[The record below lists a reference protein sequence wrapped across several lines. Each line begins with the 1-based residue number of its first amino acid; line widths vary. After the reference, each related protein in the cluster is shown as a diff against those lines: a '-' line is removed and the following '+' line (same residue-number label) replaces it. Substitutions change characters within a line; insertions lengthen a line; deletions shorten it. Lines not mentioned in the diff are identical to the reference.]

1 MKATL
6 ISVGVLFII
15 FGVISQANDFDLGL
29 LIWGGLGIVIIFI
42 SGLGE
47 DAKEAVDEKVKKI
60 RQTEEE
66 LFEQIATEL
75 ENNQIDKGLWT
86 KAEAESEGGD
96 ENKVRSKYIKL
107 RHQKLTREL

>member
-1 MKATL
+1 MKTTL
-6 ISVGVLFII
+6 IILGVLFII
-15 FGVISQANDFDLGL
+15 FGVLSQANDFDLGL
-29 LIWGGLGIVIIFI
+29 LIWGGLGIVVLFI

-47 DAKEAVDEKVKKI
+47 DVKQKVDEKVKEVKK
-60 RQTEEE
+60 TEEE

-75 ENNQIDKGLWT
+75 ENNQIDRGLWT

>member
-15 FGVISQANDFDLGL
+15 FGVISQANGADLGL
-29 LIWGGLGIVIIFI
+29 LIWGGLGIVVLFI